1 MFNGGSCDDVTI
13 GCGTNGSD
21 DLRNSYGF
29 IGQLTFTPTNSKL
42 TLAGSYGSNFLEASD
57 TEAVDAKIEN
67 NLISGGIYYQAT
79 KSLKV
84 VGEVN
89 YATGKD
95 DIDATED
102 NSSFAPAFG
111 LMLFF

>member
-1 MFNGGSCDDVTI
+1 MCTQI
-13 GCGTNGSD
+13 
-21 DLRNSYGF
+21 
-29 IGQLTFTPTNSKL
+29 TFTPTNSKV
-42 TLAGSYGSNFLEASD
+42 TVAGSYGSNFLEASE
-57 TEAVDAKIEN
+57 TEGGEGKIEN

-95 DIDATED
+95 DADGNED
-102 NSSFAPAFG
+102 NTSFAPAFG